1 MMKRAISLILLIILL
16 VHTLSSCEAERDA
29 YEIVRDFV
37 SAYGAEGVIYSPR
50 FTEGEEGYIRDDLV
64 RKIYVFSGRFPENYA
79 VFLNSRLDFSS
90 ECGAFVSSDAE
101 MLGMIEEMCLE
112 RIRLLSEGGSHAF
125 VKRSRNL
132 VFYSTMKDRARAEKI
147 FSEIIR

>member
-1 MMKRAISLILLIILL
+1 MKRVVSLILLSVILSF
-16 VHTLSSCEAERDA
+16 TLSSCKAERDA
-29 YEIVRDFV
+29 YEVVRDFV

-50 FTEGEEGYIRDDLV
+50 FVEGEEGYIRDDLI
-64 RKIYVFSGRFPENYA
+64 RKIYVFSGVLPENYA

-90 ECGAFVSSDAE
+90 ECGAFVSSNAE
-101 MLGMIEEMCLE
+101 VLGMIEEMCLE

-132 VFYSTMKDRARAEKI
+132 VFYSTMKDRERAEKI